1 MPNHNTSLYNNLCG
15 LTSLEVFHAWILQ
28 VLLSDSKQT
37 SNYWS
42 FVTLGNYL
50 IVVLEVYL

>member
-1 MPNHNTSLYNNLCG
+1 MPNHNTSLYNNLYG

-50 IVVLEVYL
+50 IVVLKVYL